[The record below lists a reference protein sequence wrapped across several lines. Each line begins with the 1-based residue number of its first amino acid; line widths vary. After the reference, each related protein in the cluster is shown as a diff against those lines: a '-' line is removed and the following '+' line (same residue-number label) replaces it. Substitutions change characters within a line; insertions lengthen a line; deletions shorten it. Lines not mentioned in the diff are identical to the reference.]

1 MDVTLLLNQ
10 FHFSLHCISFQIIF
24 LCCVTFTKKLTT
36 SLCMWSET
44 TVLYYMLTIKLIKLC
59 PIVIFYIMTFWTF
72 DELFVI
78 WTTAVDPDILPL
90 LLNVIINIL
99 SSRYM
104 YISISEKL
112 MILFSVHGHL
122 LSLFVYQQWMESSQ
136 RSVYGREV
144 PMSTKEYRRLWT
156 RIFINSFSRSKSC
169 K

>member
-10 FHFSLHCISFQIIF
+10 FHFFSLHCISFQIIF

-44 TVLYYMLTIKLIKLC
+44 TAILY
-59 PIVIFYIMTFWTF
+59 
-72 DELFVI
+72 
-78 WTTAVDPDILPL
+78 VDHKILSDCGLLYNDILNFWWIICNSCRWWHL
-90 LLNVIINIL
+90 ATVLNVIINIL
-99 SSRYM
+99 SSHYM
-104 YISISEKL
+104 YISIREKL
-112 MILFSVHGHL
+112 MILFSVRGHL
-122 LSLFVYQQWMESSQ
+122 LGLFVYQQWMESSQ
-136 RSVYGREV
+136 CSVYGREV